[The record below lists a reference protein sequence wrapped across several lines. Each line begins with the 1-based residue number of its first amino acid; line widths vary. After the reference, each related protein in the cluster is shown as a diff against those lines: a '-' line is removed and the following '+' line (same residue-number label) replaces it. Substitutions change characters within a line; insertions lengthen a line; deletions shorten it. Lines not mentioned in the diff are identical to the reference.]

1 MAPEAAQCEQQG
13 VDEGA
18 GAALEAARRPDAR
31 QPPQEQPKI
40 QAADLQEQALEDVAV
55 SAQVHAAHAPG
66 LVEMG
71 VGTFAP
77 FAAPAQQPLPAR
89 AAAARRVGRPGVRK
103 VIAALIVRLKANETV
118 GSVRP
123 PGASA

>member
-31 QPPQEQPKI
+31 QPPQEQPEI

-71 VGTFAP
+71 VGTFEP

-89 AAAARRVGRPGVRK
+89 AANPPPVGIHRVTGRVLAAPVALVRGNKCSSRPWP
-103 VIAALIVRLKANETV
+103 
-118 GSVRP
+118 S
-123 PGASA
+123 